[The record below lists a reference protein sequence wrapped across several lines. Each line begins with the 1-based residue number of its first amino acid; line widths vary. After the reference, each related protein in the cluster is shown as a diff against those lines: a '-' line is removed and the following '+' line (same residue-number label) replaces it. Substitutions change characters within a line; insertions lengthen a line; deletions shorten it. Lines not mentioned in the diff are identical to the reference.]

1 MRRLVLVKHAMP
13 EIEPDKPA
21 SSWRLGELGRHRSD
35 LLAARLRGF
44 SPQAVWSSREPKAIE
59 TAETVASAF
68 GIPASTL
75 AGLEEH
81 DRSNVPFFETMDEFE
96 RAVEHF
102 FREPDRLVLGTETAE
117 QALERFTIAIDQI
130 ISAGHADSVVVTHGT
145 VMTLYAARVAGV
157 RQMCFWS
164 RLGLPSFVVMTLPD
178 MDIQSVA
185 DSVDSE
191 ETVGHAELPKAQGAC
206 RGMVI

>member
-13 EIEPDKPA
+13 EIGPDKPA
-21 SSWRLGELGRHRSD
+21 SSWRLGEVGRHRSG

-44 SPQAVWSSREPKAIE
+44 NPQVIWTSAEPKAVE
-59 TAETVASAF
+59 TAEIVARAF
-68 GIPASTL
+68 GVQARTV

-81 DRSNVPFFETMDEFE
+81 DRSNVPFFETRDEFE

-117 QALERFTIAIDQI
+117 QALARFTCAIDQI
-130 ISAGHADSVVVTHGT
+130 VSAGHADSVVITHGT

-157 RQMCFWS
+157 RQMCFWR
-164 RLGLPSFVVMTLPD
+164 RLGLSSYVVLTLPD
-178 MDIQSVA
+178 MDIQSV
-185 DSVDSE
+185 VDSE
-191 ETVGHAELPKAQGAC
+191 VSEESLAEIFRTVRGQGSP
-206 RGMVI
+206 

>member
-1 MRRLVLVKHAMP
+1 MNRSISQPVSFSQIFDEEPPLRRLVLVRHSKP

-21 SSWRLGELGRHRSD
+21 SSWKLGEVGRHRSG

-44 SPQAVWSSREPKAIE
+44 NPQVIWTSTEPKAVE
-59 TAETVASAF
+59 TAEIVAKAF
-68 GIPASTL
+68 GVQARTV

-81 DRSNVPFFETMDEFE
+81 DRSNVPFFETRDEFE

-117 QALERFTIAIDQI
+117 QALARFTFALDQI
-130 ISAGHADSVVVTHGT
+130 ISSGHADSVVVTHGT

-157 RQMCFWS
+157 RQMCFWR
-164 RLGLPSFVVMTLPD
+164 RLGTPSLCCTGAARD
-178 MDIQSVA
+178 
-185 DSVDSE
+185 
-191 ETVGHAELPKAQGAC
+191 GHAVRC
-206 RGMVI
+206 RQ